1 MNHPSK
7 EPKEHLGKVADV
19 ALGRWMEWTQNGRAV
34 TSNDKQIKQAHSKAA
49 KSAKATKAAEA
60 KSETFRN
67 KYENLLIRNR
77 LSNLS

>member
-1 MNHPSK
+1 M
-7 EPKEHLGKVADV
+7 
-19 ALGRWMEWTQNGRAV
+19 ALVRWMEGTQNGRAV
-34 TSNDKQIKQAHSKAA
+34 TSNDKQIKQANAKAA

-67 KYENLLIRNR
+67 KYENLLIRLR

>member
-1 MNHPSK
+1 M
-7 EPKEHLGKVADV
+7 
-19 ALGRWMEWTQNGRAV
+19 RWMEGTQNGRAV
-34 TSNDKQIKQAHSKAA
+34 TSNDKQIKQAHAKAA

-67 KYENLLIRNR
+67 KYENLLIRLR